1 LIHQGDKKPS
11 PQNHPLPSP
20 PALPR
25 PMSICGLELSSS
37 PAKRPN
43 AHKSRAFGV
52 NNVLDFAE
60 RISFFWHKTYEKFFY
75 GFPQNVL
82 SSVVTSMKRFSL

>member
-1 LIHQGDKKPS
+1 PK
-11 PQNHPLPSP
+11 NRPLPSP

-25 PMSICGLELSSS
+25 PMSICDLELSSS
-37 PAKRPN
+37 PAERPN

-60 RISFFWHKTYEKFFY
+60 RISFFWHKHYEKFFY
-75 GFPQNVL
+75 VFPQNVL